1 MYITLY
7 NKSLNKRYLTLEE
20 AKNDS
25 VFLWGA
31 RQAGKSTLLKSLFP
45 DARYYD
51 LLKNEEFVR
60 LNQHP
65 EYLRQELSD
74 HPQGELVII
83 DEVQKIP
90 ALLDEV
96 HWLITNR
103 NIRFILCGSSA
114 RKLKRGNANMLGG
127 RALRT
132 VLFPFVSAEISNF
145 NLDHAL
151 NHGMLPRH
159 YLIENPSRRIEAY
172 ISNYLIEEIKAEALT
187 RNLATFNR
195 FMEIAA
201 ISCGEQLNFNNIA
214 SECGVSSPTIKE
226 YFTILEDTMLGYMI
240 PAFRKKAKRRLVMS
254 PRFYYFDIGITNFL
268 LKRNRLTQG
277 SPEYGKAFEHFII
290 LELVAY
296 LEYTNSRAELT
307 YWRTSS
313 GLEVDAVLGD
323 ANVAIEIKSAREIQ
337 NHHLKGLKAFAEE
350 YPGARK
356 ILVSNEKYARR
367 VNDIELIP
375 AYPFLEQ
382 LWNGSII

>member
-1 MYITLY
+1 
-7 NKSLNKRYLTLEE
+7 LNKRYLTLEE

>member
-1 MYITLY
+1 M
-7 NKSLNKRYLTLEE
+7 NKRYLTLEE

-74 HPQGELVII
+74 YPQGELVII

-290 LELVAY
+290 LELVA
-296 LEYTNSRAELT
+296 
-307 YWRTSS
+307 
-313 GLEVDAVLGD
+313 
-323 ANVAIEIKSAREIQ
+323 
-337 NHHLKGLKAFAEE
+337 
-350 YPGARK
+350 
-356 ILVSNEKYARR
+356 
-367 VNDIELIP
+367 
-375 AYPFLEQ
+375 
-382 LWNGSII
+382 

>member
-1 MYITLY
+1 M
-7 NKSLNKRYLTLEE
+7 NKRYLTLEE
-20 AKNDS
+20 VKNDS

-31 RQAGKSTLLKSLFP
+31 RQTGKSTLLKSLFP

-65 EYLRQELSD
+65 EYLRQELTD
-74 HPQGELVII
+74 YPPGELVII

-132 VLFPFVSAEISNF
+132 VLFPFVSAEIRDI

-151 NHGMLPRH
+151 NYGMLPRH

-240 PAFRKKAKRRLVMS
+240 PAFRKKVKRRLVQS

-268 LKRNRLTQG
+268 MKRTRLTQG

-337 NHHLKGLKAFAEE
+337 NHHLKGLKAFGEE

-375 AYPFLEQ
+375 LHPFLEE
-382 LWNGSII
+382 LWAGSII

>member
-1 MYITLY
+1 MHTLIFI
-7 NKSLNKRYLTLEE
+7 KSLNKRYLTLDEVLH
-20 AKNDS
+20 DS

-31 RQAGKSTLLKSLFP
+31 RQTGKSTLLKSLFP

-51 LLKNEEFVR
+51 LLMSEEFVR
-60 LNQHP
+60 LSQHP

-74 HPQGELVII
+74 YPSGELVII

-132 VLFPFVSAEISNF
+132 VLFPFVSAEIPDF

-151 NHGMLPRH
+151 NYGMLPRH
-159 YLIENPSRRIEAY
+159 YLNENPYRRIEAY
-172 ISNYLIEEIKAEALT
+172 ISNYLIEEIRAEALT

-201 ISCGEQLNFNNIA
+201 ISCGEQLNFINIA

-240 PAFRKKAKRRLVMS
+240 PAFRKKVKRRLIQS

-268 LKRNRLTQG
+268 LKRTSLTQG

-296 LEYTNSRAELT
+296 LEYTKNRAELS

-323 ANVAIEIKSAREIQ
+323 AAVAIEIKSAREIH
-337 NHHLKGLKAFAEE
+337 NHHLKGLKAFGEE

-375 AYPFLEQ
+375 IHTFLEQ

>member
-127 RALRT
+127 RALRN

>member
-1 MYITLY
+1 
-7 NKSLNKRYLTLEE
+7 
-20 AKNDS
+20 
-25 VFLWGA
+25 
-31 RQAGKSTLLKSLFP
+31 
-45 DARYYD
+45 
-51 LLKNEEFVR
+51 
-60 LNQHP
+60 
-65 EYLRQELSD
+65 
-74 HPQGELVII
+74 
-83 DEVQKIP
+83 
-90 ALLDEV
+90 
-96 HWLITNR
+96 
-103 NIRFILCGSSA
+103 
-114 RKLKRGNANMLGG
+114 MLGG

-132 VLFPFVSAEISNF
+132 VLFPFVSAEIRDI

-151 NHGMLPRH
+151 KYGMLPRH

-240 PAFRKKAKRRLVMS
+240 PAFRKKVKRRLVLS

-268 LKRNRLTQG
+268 LKRTRLALG

-337 NHHLKGLKAFAEE
+337 NHHLKGLKAFGEE

-367 VNDIELIP
+367 VNNIELIP
-375 AYPFLEQ
+375 VYPFLEQ
-382 LWNGSII
+382 LWTGSII